1 MNGVVFGTY
10 IMKDFPRESKRHNLP
25 PGAYF
30 SRVNHCLERERER
43 ERGGLDYQGVSRV
56 PPSCSGAERS
66 GAQMHE
72 GGAKRRGVLSVVGR
86 WVMISSDSSTAGN
99 RCVRL
104 ALDIMRI
111 FAEAS

>member
-1 MNGVVFGTY
+1 MHEGGTRS
-10 IMKDFPRESKRHNLP
+10 PRLP
-25 PGAYF
+25 AWP
-30 SRVNHCLERERER
+30 
-43 ERGGLDYQGVSRV
+43 
-56 PPSCSGAERS
+56 AERS
-66 GAQMHE
+66 GAAWRG